1 MKKVLELVREA
12 IFRSFLTR
20 HLNIISPPKPDG
32 KLQDRYAPG
41 YNALIIPKTMFSDAA
56 MSGSI
61 TLYFQRG
68 KIVES
73 ELSNFNRLF
82 EVPHILSTAV
92 SGLPGKLSV
101 ANFRINSCD
110 G

>member
-20 HLNIISPPKPDG
+20 HLNIISPTKPDG

-41 YNALIIPKTMFSDAA
+41 YDGLIIPKTMFSDAA

-61 TLYFQRG
+61 TPLYFQRG

-73 ELSNFNRLF
+73 ELSNFK
-82 EVPHILSTAV
+82 V
-92 SGLPGKLSV
+92 
-101 ANFRINSCD
+101 D
-110 G
+110 